1 VSTPGP
7 PRSAPAA
14 AGLVA
19 LDEDHHVHSTFSD
32 DAVSTVAE
40 NVRAAR
46 ERGLRVVVLA
56 DHVRQGSAWVPDFV
70 AALRKLQAG
79 PGLQVL
85 AGVEAK
91 ILNRAGDLDLPGSL
105 RGVDRVLI
113 ADHQYPGDHGPVPPE
128 DMRDAL
134 ARRRCS
140 AADVI
145 DGLITATLGALE
157 RAALPQVAHL
167 FSLLPKMG
175 LDEAD
180 VPAPALGYLAR
191 GCYRAGARVEVN
203 EKWACPSPRTIRALA
218 AAGVPLVAST
228 DSHDRASVGRY
239 PRVREILA
247 AVPATP
253 VLRASV
259 P

>member
-1 VSTPGP
+1 MTTPSWPGAGGP
-7 PRSAPAA
+7 RA

-46 ERGLRVVVLA
+46 DRGLRVLCLA
-56 DHVRQGSAWVPDFV
+56 DHVRQGSPWVPEFV
-70 AALRKLQAG
+70 AAVRGLRPA
-79 PGLQVL
+79 PGIEVL

-91 ILNRAGDLDLPGSL
+91 ILNVAGELDLPPSL

-113 ADHQYPGDHGPVPPE
+113 ADHQYPGDHGPVPPQ
-128 DMRDAL
+128 DMRDAIE
-134 ARRRCS
+134 RRQCS

-145 DGLITATLGALE
+145 DGLIAATLGALE
-157 RAALPQVAHL
+157 RAHL

-175 LDEAD
+175 LDEAS
-180 VPAPALGYLAR
+180 VPGPALDHLAQ
-191 GCYRAGARVEVN
+191 GCVRAGARVEVN

-228 DSHDRASVGRY
+228 DSHDCATIGRY
-239 PRVREILA
+239 RRVRGILDSASSA
-247 AVPATP
+247 AVP
-253 VLRASV
+253 R
-259 P
+259 

>member
-1 VSTPGP
+1 MS
-7 PRSAPAA
+7 RAA
-14 AGLVA
+14 DLVA

-32 DAVSTVAE
+32 DAVSTVAQ

-46 ERGLRVVVLA
+46 ERGLRVLVLA
-56 DHVRQGSAWVPDFV
+56 DHVRRGSPWVPEFV
-70 AALRKLQAG
+70 AAVRELEPG
-79 PGLQVL
+79 PGLEVL

-91 ILNRAGDLDLPGSL
+91 ILNGAGELDLPPSL

-113 ADHQYPGDHGPVPPE
+113 ADHQYPGEHGPVPPQ

-134 ARRRCS
+134 ECRQCS
-140 AADVI
+140 AADII
-145 DGLITATLGALE
+145 DGLITATLAALG
-157 RAALPQVAHL
+157 RAARPQLAHL

-180 VPAPALGYLAR
+180 VPGAALDHLAR
-191 GCYRAGARVEVN
+191 GCAQAGVRVEVN

-228 DSHDRASVGRY
+228 DSHDCATIGRY
-239 PRVREILA
+239 QRVRGILDSA
-247 AVPATP
+247 LSGAVPG
-253 VLRASV
+253 
-259 P
+259 

>member
-1 VSTPGP
+1 MSTS
-7 PRSAPAA
+7 SA
-14 AGLVA
+14 LLA

-70 AALRKLQAG
+70 AAVRELRPG

-91 ILNRAGDLDLPGSL
+91 ILNGAGDLDLPSSL

-134 ARRRCS
+134 ERRQCS

-145 DGLITATLGALE
+145 GGLIAATLGALE
-157 RAALPQVAHL
+157 RVALPQLAHL
-167 FSLLPKMG
+167 FGPD
-175 LDEAD
+175 LDH
-180 VPAPALGYLAR
+180 LAR

-228 DSHDRASVGRY
+228 DSHDCAAVGRY
-239 PRVREILA
+239 TRVRELLA

-253 VLRASV
+253 V

>member
-1 VSTPGP
+1 VSTPAGLT
-7 PRSAPAA
+7 AAGGLPAS
-14 AGLVA
+14 GLVA

-56 DHVRQGSAWVPDFV
+56 DHVRQGSPWVPDFV
-70 AALRKLQAG
+70 AAVRELEPG

-91 ILNRAGDLDLPGSL
+91 ILNGAGELDLPPSL

-113 ADHQYPGDHGPVPPE
+113 ADHQYPGDFGPVPPQ

-134 ARRRCS
+134 ERRQCS
-140 AADVI
+140 AADII
-145 DGLITATLGALE
+145 DGLIVATLGALE
-157 RAALPQVAHL
+157 RAAALPQLAHL

-180 VPAPALGYLAR
+180 VPGAALDHLAQR
-191 GCYRAGARVEVN
+191 CSQTGTRVEVN
-203 EKWACPSPRTIRALA
+203 EKWACPSPRTVRALA

-228 DSHDRASVGRY
+228 DSHDCATVGRY
-239 PRVREILA
+239 PRVRGLLDSA
-247 AVPATP
+247 FRRAVPG
-253 VLRASV
+253 
-259 P
+259 

>member
-1 VSTPGP
+1 VSSPSGP
-7 PRSAPAA
+7 
-14 AGLVA
+14 VA

-56 DHVRQGSAWVPDFV
+56 DHVRQGSPWVPDFV
-70 AALRKLQAG
+70 AAVRELAPG

-91 ILNRAGDLDLPGSL
+91 ILNGAGELDLPPSL

-113 ADHQYPGDHGPVPPE
+113 ADHQYPGDHGPVPPQ
-128 DMRDAL
+128 DMVDAL
-134 ARRRCS
+134 ERRECS

-145 DGLITATLGALE
+145 DGLVAATLGALE
-157 RAALPQVAHL
+157 RAARPQLAHL

-175 LDEAD
+175 LDEED
-180 VPAPALGYLAR
+180 VPGAALDQLAQ
-191 GCYRAGARVEVN
+191 GCLQAGAQVEVN

-218 AAGVPLVAST
+218 AAGVSLVAST
-228 DSHDRASVGRY
+228 DSHDCAAVGRY
-239 PRVREILA
+239 QRVRDIVDSA
-247 AVPATP
+247 FTGAQ
-253 VLRASV
+253 RR
-259 P
+259 